1 MSRVVVIGDALI
13 DELRTPTG
21 STDVAG
27 GSALNVAVG
36 LAILGVPTTL
46 IAMIGDDADGDLL
59 RAFAAGF
66 GVRVESSP
74 APLGTGRA
82 ISDRTHGEPR
92 YSFNDASVQRTL
104 TYSPAM
110 LAAIADAPLVAISGF
125 PFDNV
130 AEVASLRSALGSARV
145 LIDPNPR
152 PGLLQSDV
160 RFRSN
165 LEALG
170 AGSALVK
177 IGEEDAHLLYG
188 EDLAS
193 VVDRYL
199 ELGAHA
205 VLATMGR
212 DGATL
217 HLPDAAIHRDIVTDA
232 RPIVDTMGA
241 GDATFAAVIAGL
253 VRSHGADTEWG
264 SILDTAMGIAA
275 ETIRVAGAQLRVPGR
290 A

>member
-1 MSRVVVIGDALI
+1 MVIGDALI
-13 DELRTPTG
+13 DELRTPSG

-59 RAFAAGF
+59 RAFATGF
-66 GVRVESSP
+66 GVRVESSR

-92 YSFNDASVQRTL
+92 YSFNEASVQRTIDC
-104 TYSPAM
+104 TPTM

-125 PFDNV
+125 PFDNP
-130 AEVASLRSALGSARV
+130 AEFSALQAALGSASV

-152 PGLLQSDV
+152 PGLLLSDS
-160 RFRSN
+160 RFRFN

-188 EDLAS
+188 EDVAS
-193 VVDRYL
+193 VVDHYL
-199 ELGAHA
+199 ALGAHA

-217 HLPDAAIHRDIVTDA
+217 HVPDGATHRDIVTDA

-253 VRSHGADTEWG
+253 VGSDASPTEWG
-264 SILDTAMGIAA
+264 VILDTAMGIAA
-275 ETIRVAGAQLRVPGR
+275 ETIRVAGGQLRVPGH
-290 A
+290 

>member
-1 MSRVVVIGDALI
+1 MIGDALI
-13 DELRTPTG
+13 DELRTPSG

-59 RAFAAGF
+59 RAFASGF
-66 GVRVESSP
+66 GVRVLASD

-82 ISDRTHGEPR
+82 VSDRTHGEPR

-104 TYSPAM
+104 AYSPAM

-125 PFDNV
+125 PFDSV
-130 AEVASLRSALGSARV
+130 AEVDALGSALDSALGSSRV

-152 PGLLQSDV
+152 PGLLLSGA

-165 LEALG
+165 LEVLG
-170 AGSALVK
+170 ARCALVK

-188 EDLAS
+188 EEVAS
-193 VVDRYL
+193 VVARYL
-199 ELGAHA
+199 GLGTHA

-217 HLPDAAIHRDIVTDA
+217 HLPDAATHRGIVTDA

-241 GDATFAAVIAGL
+241 GDATFAAVIAGMT
-253 VRSHGADTEWG
+253 RGADWD

-275 ETIRVAGAQLRVPGR
+275 ETIRVAGGQLRVPGGG
-290 A
+290 